1 MSVKSEN
8 REDEVPDGFSHPL
21 EAGALSTALPDDLD
35 PAHLSRQR
43 LLGMVVRQ
51 LTLEVLSLTGHDP
64 EAGSASRRL
73 MSHVRQIAMYVCHVA
88 YSMPQAEIALVFGR
102 DRSTVR
108 HACHI
113 VEDRRDD
120 PAFDTLVSI
129 IERMACTVHLVAGA
143 RR

>member
-1 MSVKSEN
+1 MSSNPESRDPSPTDQAANLAMASAVA
-8 REDEVPDGFSHPL
+8 DFVDI
-21 EAGALSTALPDDLD
+21 D
-35 PAHLSRQR
+35 PAHISRQR

-64 EAGSASRRL
+64 DAGSASRRL

>member
-1 MSVKSEN
+1 MSSNPES
-8 REDEVPDGFSHPL
+8 REPSPTDQAANLAMASAVADFV
-21 EAGALSTALPDDLD
+21 DID
-35 PAHLSRQR
+35 PAHLSHQR

-51 LTLEVLSLTGHDP
+51 LTLEVLSLTGQDP